1 MSAGSKSLNDYPSG
15 SITTG
20 IFYCF
25 YHTYIPYS
33 IAVVLAMGVNG
44 DGRRGVSFLS
54 EFLFSLKQRLLS
66 GVRLVISDAQ
76 VGLTKVIL
84 LQWVPKAPQVYEMPM
99 VPLPYRS
106 VAAARRAALLNNVS
120 RNIWNDQTKGP

>member
-1 MSAGSKSLNDYPSG
+1 
-15 SITTG
+15 
-20 IFYCF
+20 
-25 YHTYIPYS
+25 
-33 IAVVLAMGVNG
+33 MGVNV
-44 DGRRGVSFLS
+44 DGQRGVSFLS
-54 EFLFSLKQRLLS
+54 EFLFSLKQRVLS

-99 VPLPYRS
+99 GPLPYRS